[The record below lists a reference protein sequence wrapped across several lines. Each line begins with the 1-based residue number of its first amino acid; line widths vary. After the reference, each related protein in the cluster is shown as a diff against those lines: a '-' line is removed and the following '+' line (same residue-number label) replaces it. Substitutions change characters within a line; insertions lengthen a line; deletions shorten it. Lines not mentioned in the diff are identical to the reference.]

1 MTLDPSVSGE
11 TLSPILHHF
20 ALAARDR
27 VIGTL
32 VCGGA
37 LVSSMALFF
46 SALASLFFLCLGTSM
61 AMLGVWA
68 LAERHVH
75 QALKGRSQ
83 FAKAVR
89 VCAAFVGSAAGVG
102 VAFSVT
108 GAFLGQW
115 IS

>member
-1 MTLDPSVSGE
+1 MSLDPSVNGE
-11 TLSPILHHF
+11 TLSPVLHRF
-20 ALAARDR
+20 AMAAGDR

-37 LVSSMALFF
+37 VVSSLAFFF
-46 SALASLFFLCLGTSM
+46 SALAALFFLCFGTSM

-68 LAERHVH
+68 LSERHVR
-75 QALKGRSQ
+75 QALPGRAQ
-83 FAKAVR
+83 FAKATR
-89 VCAAFVGSAAGVG
+89 VFAALVGAAAGLG